1 MARDP
6 KAKTPAKAPAKTTVK
21 AAAPAKNAAAAKAAT
36 VNKPRAK
43 AKKDNGSDNGAY
55 EILFKGTNIDL
66 LRDTIRHHIMSFQ
79 GRDPDRA
86 GNEDTYRALSYTL
99 RDALMYKWIKSQKD
113 YYAKAKKRVYYMS
126 LEFLV
131 GRSLSNAVINLGM
144 QDPLHQAL
152 KEIGSELEDLQECEE
167 DAALGNGG
175 LGRLAACF
183 LDSIATL
190 KIPAYGYGIL
200 YDYGIFH
207 QRIVDG
213 YQVETPDSWLR
224 LGSPWLYERSHFMY
238 PVQYGGRVHSYIDKD
253 GRYRSRWVDTSIVMA
268 MACDMLVPGYQNEHV
283 INMRLWRAKAS
294 RELDLQSFNAGDY
307 VSAVENKVKSE
318 TISKVLYPSDDI
330 AEGQQLRLTQQY
342 FFVAATLQDVMR
354 RYRKSNT
361 SFEDFPNQVAI
372 QLNDTH
378 PAIAIPELMR
388 LLLDIEG
395 QSWELA
401 WDVCVKTFGYTN
413 HTLMPEALETW
424 TVHMFGAM
432 LPRHLEII
440 YEINRRFLLE
450 VAERYPGNLRRIQEM
465 SLIEEGPVRKIRMA
479 NLAIVGSHSINGVA
493 ALHTELLKENLFR
506 NFFEMYPERFN
517 SKTNGITPRR
527 WLLCCNQDLAGLIGE
542 KIGMDWVTNLDQLRA
557 LEQFAEDP
565 AFHKRWR
572 EVKRINKVLL
582 AKIIEK
588 ECNGLVVDPDSMF
601 DIHIKRIH
609 QYKRQLLN
617 VLHVIYLYQQIITYP
632 EVARTPRTVIFAGK
646 AAPSYHRAKLIIKLI
661 NAVAKVVNKDPRVG
675 DRLKVAFIPNYG
687 VSLAERIIPAADL
700 SEQISTAGTEASGT
714 GNMKFAL
721 NGALTIGTL
730 DGANVEIRQEVGEEN
745 IFIFGMTAE
754 EVDYEKRFKSRKPVQ
769 IYEKNPLVRA
779 IVDAIA
785 GGTFSN
791 GDKELFRP
799 LVQDLMSE
807 YDPYLL
813 LLDLESYLTCQDM
826 VGELFADKAQW
837 TKKSI
842 LNVARIGKFS
852 SDRTITQ
859 YAEEI
864 WGVKV
869 NQD

>member
-6 KAKTPAKAPAKTTVK
+6 KAKKPAKAAAAPEALSPAK
-21 AAAPAKNAAAAKAAT
+21 AAAT
-36 VNKPRAK
+36 SK
-43 AKKDNGSDNGAY
+43 AKSKTKRENGNGGY
-55 EILFKGTNIDL
+55 DILFKGSNTGL

-113 YYAKAKKRVYYMS
+113 YYAKAKKRVYYLS

-152 KEIGSELEDLQECEE
+152 KEIGAGLEELQDCEE

-268 MACDMLVPGYQNEHV
+268 MACDLLVPGYQNDHV

-330 AEGQQLRLTQQY
+330 AEGQQLRLRQQY

-388 LLLDIEG
+388 LMLDVEG
-395 QSWELA
+395 QNWELA
-401 WDVCVKTFGYTN
+401 WDVCVKTFAYTN

-424 TVHMFGAM
+424 TVDLFGAM

-450 VAERYPGNLRRIQEM
+450 VAERYPGNQRRIQEM

-493 ALHTELLKENLFR
+493 ALHTELLKGNLFR
-506 NFFEMYPERFN
+506 NFNEMYPERFN

-527 WLLCCNQDLAGLIGE
+527 WLLCCNQDLSNLIGE
-542 KIGMDWVTNLDQLRA
+542 KIGMDWVTNLDLLRG
-557 LEQFAEDP
+557 LEAFADDQE
-565 AFHKRWR
+565 FHQRWR
-572 EVKRINKVLL
+572 EVKRINKVML
-582 AKIIEK
+582 AEIIK
-588 ECNGLVVDPDSMF
+588 KDCNGLAVDPDSMF

-617 VLHVIYLYQQIITYP
+617 VLHVVYLYQQIITCP
-632 EVARTPRTVIFAGK
+632 EVERTPRTIIFAGK

-661 NAVAKVVNKDPRVG
+661 NAVAEVVNKDPRVG
-675 DRLKVAFIPNYG
+675 GRLKVAFIPNYG

-730 DGANVEIRQEVGEEN
+730 DGANVEIREEVGEDN

-754 EVDYEKRFKSRKPVQ
+754 EVEYEKRVKSRKPVQ
-769 IYEKNPLVRA
+769 VYEKNPAVRA
-779 IVDAIA
+779 IIDAIA
-785 GGTFSN
+785 GGAFSN
-791 GDKELFRP
+791 GDRELFRP
-799 LVQDLMSE
+799 LVHDLMSE
-807 YDPYLL
+807 HDPYLL
-813 LLDLESYLTCQDM
+813 LLDLESYLACQDM
-826 VGELFADKAQW
+826 VGEMFADKAVW

-864 WGVKV
+864 WGVQV